1 MEVYAVVFDTNFV
14 KNYSVIKMILTWA
27 IAILLFG
34 RGFCGDSTYPK
45 HVRAARTTM
54 FGVKNLVYNS
64 GNSSLIL
71 GTVLNKIAV
80 LKNVLQNKL
89 RTFSQGQEVLF

>member
-34 RGFCGDSTYPK
+34 RGFCGDSTYPS
-45 HVRAARTTM
+45 HVRAARTKM

-71 GTVLNKIAV
+71 GTVLNKIAI

-89 RTFSQGQEVLF
+89 RTFSQAQEVLF